1 MSVGG
6 SGGADDMF
14 DVPDLGGSRGR
25 KTSAA
30 TDAAQKRN
38 REAEGVK
45 ESPVDVPATSAAKA
59 KLSVDEKHILQEQAK
74 YIAFTQSKTAARE
87 FSAGAIGGVSGAAI
101 EEARKFLLPGKM
113 LQMSAAEIE
122 KARAEERFIRA
133 TKGSAAARD
142 FRLKEMVG
150 LSEKDIEDIRQF
162 DIPEPEKPTD
172 LRNTIF
178 GGFSAFGLVQ
188 TALASFANS
197 LKIAT
202 DNLNAFVS
210 TAITGE
216 SPGVGVFTGPPRAA
230 LAAAPGIGVAAG
242 AGIGALATSASGPGA
257 LGGGIV
263 GGAIGFGVGTAL
275 QYAFDPLLQAF
286 ESLDSA
292 IQQYTDSLVGISPAV
307 TQVSVEQTI
316 RRLERQFE
324 RSDIAGDRL
333 ASISE
338 ARFRLE
344 EAFFNRGTQLIIS
357 IGPVLE
363 LVFNA
368 LAQILEDPT
377 EFIRIILRIIK
388 RLAGRM
394 VGDGGFVYD

>member
-6 SGGADDMF
+6 SGGADDITN
-14 DVPDLGGSRGR
+14 VPDLGDIRGKSGIR
-25 KTSAA
+25 KKSAA
-30 TDAAQKRN
+30 TEATQKRN

-45 ESPVDVPATSAAKA
+45 ESPVDIPKASSADKA

-162 DIPEPEKPTD
+162 DIPTPEKESSVRDTV
-172 LRNTIF
+172 F

-188 TALASFANS
+188 AAISSFAES
-197 LKIAT
+197 LKLAT
-202 DNLNAFVS
+202 DTLNTFIAKAVL
-210 TAITGE
+210 GD
-216 SPGVGVFTGPPRAA
+216 SPNVAVATNVFRSG
-230 LAAAPGIGVAAG
+230 LAAAPGVTIAAG
-242 AGIGALATSASGPGA
+242 GATGLITGGPM
-257 LGGGIV
+257 GGIA
-263 GGAIGFGVGTAL
+263 GGAIGFAAGSVLKAT
-275 QYAFDPLLQAF
+275 FDPLLQAF
-286 ESLDSA
+286 ESFDVAL
-292 IQQYTDSLVGISPAV
+292 QQYTDSLIGISPAV
-307 TQVSVEQTI
+307 TQVSMEQTI

-324 RSDIAGDRL
+324 RSDVAGDRL

-344 EAFFNRGTQLIIS
+344 EAFFVRATQLIIA
-357 IGPVLE
+357 IGPYIENL
-363 LVFNA
+363 FNN
-368 LAQILEDPT
+368 LAAIIDDPT
-377 EFIRIILRIIK
+377 EFVRIIARIVT
-388 RLAGRM
+388 GRAPR
-394 VGDGGFVYD
+394 